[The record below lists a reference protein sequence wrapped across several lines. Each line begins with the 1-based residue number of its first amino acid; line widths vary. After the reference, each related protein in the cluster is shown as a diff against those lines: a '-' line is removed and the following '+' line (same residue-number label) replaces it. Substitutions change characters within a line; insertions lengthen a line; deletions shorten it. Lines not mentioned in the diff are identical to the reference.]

1 MSVVVIL
8 LMFLAVI
15 LMVNNVDDTSEP
27 QLFPRASDSRPEES
41 SDRAVPN

>member
-8 LMFLAVI
+8 LMFLAVV

-27 QLFPRASDSRPEES
+27 QLFPLASDSRQEES
-41 SDRAVPN
+41 PDRAVPD